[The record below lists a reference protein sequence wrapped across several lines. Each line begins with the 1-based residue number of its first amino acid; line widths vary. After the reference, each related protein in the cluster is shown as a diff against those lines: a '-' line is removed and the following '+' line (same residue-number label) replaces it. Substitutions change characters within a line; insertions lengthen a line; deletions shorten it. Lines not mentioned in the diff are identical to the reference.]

1 LRDVRNPDG
10 PAKRLERC
18 ASGTNPPFQ
27 WETGRESALTALG
40 KRRLTG
46 LCDAS
51 AMFVQLHLPGLSRTA
66 LLISGLGAMM
76 LALLAS
82 AGAGAV

>member
-1 LRDVRNPDG
+1 M
-10 PAKRLERC
+10 
-18 ASGTNPPFQ
+18 
-27 WETGRESALTALG
+27 RESTLTALG

-46 LCDAS
+46 LCDPS
-51 AMFVQLHLPGLSRTA
+51 PMFVQLHLPGFSRTA
-66 LLISGLGAMM
+66 LVISGLGAMM